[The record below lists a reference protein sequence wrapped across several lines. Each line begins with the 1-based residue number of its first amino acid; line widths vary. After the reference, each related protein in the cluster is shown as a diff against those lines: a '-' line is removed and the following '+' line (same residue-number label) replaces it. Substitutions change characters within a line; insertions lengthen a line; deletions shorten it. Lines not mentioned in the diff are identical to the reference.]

1 MITGKPVKQ
10 GKICIGKKNPK
21 CFLPLSSFVMHGTK
35 AERGF
40 KDEVLD
46 SSALLIG

>member
-1 MITGKPVKQ
+1 MKQ
-10 GKICIGKKNPK
+10 GKICTGGKKK
-21 CFLPLSSFVMHGTK
+21 KHTGCFLLLSSFVMHGTK

-46 SSALLIG
+46 TSALLIG